1 MNKSLGAADDDTR
14 QRVGL
19 RGSAGAAQEGPST
32 TASAMSDEA
41 MRLGLLME
49 AAQAQQRLGQESL
62 ERLAAHTR
70 ELDVIV
76 RDEVRRT
83 LAEELGSVAA
93 ESRRAVESL
102 QRMRRAANVRVLL
115 WTVSIAA
122 VCSAV
127 AMGEMWWLLPS
138 QSEVAALRARRDA
151 LAANIARLQQRG
163 GSVELRSCGA
173 HARLCVRVDRN
184 APAYGADADYLIV
197 KGN

>member
-1 MNKSLGAADDDTR
+1 
-14 QRVGL
+14 
-19 RGSAGAAQEGPST
+19 
-32 TASAMSDEA
+32 MSDEA

-49 AAQAQQRLGQESL
+49 AAHAQQRLGQESL

-76 RDEVRRT
+76 RDEIRRT
-83 LAEELGSVAA
+83 IAEELGSVAN

-102 QRMRRAANVRVLL
+102 QRMRRAANMRVLL

-127 AMGEMWWLLPS
+127 AMGEMWWMLPS
-138 QSEVAALRARRDA
+138 QSEVATLRARRDA

-163 GSVELRSCGA
+163 GSVDLRRCGA
-173 HARLCVRVDRN
+173 HARLCVRVDRE
-184 APAYGADADYLIV
+184 APAYGAGADYLIV
-197 KGN
+197 KGY